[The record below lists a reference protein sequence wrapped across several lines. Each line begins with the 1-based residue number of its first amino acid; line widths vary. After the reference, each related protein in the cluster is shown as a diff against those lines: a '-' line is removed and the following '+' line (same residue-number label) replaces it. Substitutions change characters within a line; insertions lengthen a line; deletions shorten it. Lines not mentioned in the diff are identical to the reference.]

1 MLVGLLAVAI
11 AFLSMTMTDGHPV
24 LAASADATLYGR
36 NLVVNGNAEA
46 NVGSDDETI
55 VVKPT
60 GWKTSGQFGVFKYG
74 GIFGFPDRSVPGPA
88 DRGKNFFTGGDA
100 AISTATQLIDLR
112 GIAAAIDTG
121 KVRFNLSAWLGGY
134 DGQEDYATVSAVFLS
149 SLAHS
154 LGQVRLGP
162 VTPADRG
169 SHTSLVA
176 RSLQGTLPKATRSV
190 RVVLTANRVVGTSD
204 DGYIDDVSL
213 ILTRR
218 S

>member
-1 MLVGLLAVAI
+1 MVASLGSRI
-11 AFLSMTMTDGHPV
+11 DPFP
-24 LAASADATLYGR
+24 GR
-36 NLVVNGNAEA
+36 
-46 NVGSDDETI
+46 
-55 VVKPT
+55 P
-60 GWKTSGQFGVFKYG
+60 
-74 GIFGFPDRSVPGPA
+74 

-100 AISTATQLIDLR
+100 AISTAAQLIDLR

-169 SHTSLVA
+169 
-176 RSLQGTLPKATRSV
+176 R
-190 RVVLTANRVVGTSD
+190 
-204 DGYIDDVSL
+204 
-213 ILTRR
+213 TRR
-218 S
+218 SSRARSKEPCRKRHGAFASC

>member
-1 MLVGLLAVAI
+1 LAI
-11 AFLSMTMTDGHPV
+11 AIAALSIAMDV
-24 LAASADATLYGR
+24 QLAHAANRDATLFGH

-46 NVGSDDETI
+46 NVGSDDETV
-55 VVKPT
+55 VVKPS
-60 GWKTSGQFGVFKYG
+60 GWTTSGQFGVFKYG
-74 GIFGFPDRSVPGPA
+74 GIFGFPDRSVPGPN

-100 AISTATQLIDLR
+100 PVSKATQLVDLR
-112 GIAAAIDTG
+112 SIAAAIDAG
-121 KVRFNLSAWLGGY
+121 DVRFNLSAWLGGY
-134 DGQEDYATVSAVFLS
+134 DAQDDYATVSAVFLN
-149 SLAHS
+149 SLAHT

-169 SHTSLVA
+169 AHTSLVA
-176 RSLQGTLPKATRSV
+176 RSLAGTVPKRTRTV

-213 ILTRR
+213 VLTRK